1 MKKVTSLL
9 VFILFYFNVQGQVIP
24 DCPDPQIRGRDC
36 CGGTGTCS
44 NVGVE
49 SSTING
55 KTAENKINFI
65 LPEYYFTEEQQRL
78 IQDES
83 QDFYFEI
90 EEDVTL
96 LEDTLQELGVSTKLN
111 IVEAGKY
118 AVFYHDEKYKIIVTL
133 TSTKK

>member
-9 VFILFYFNVQGQVIP
+9 IFFLMLSLNVTAQELKSLSKDLRGP
-24 DCPDPQIRGRDC
+24 ECKGGSIRCIEID
-36 CGGTGTCS
+36 
-44 NVGVE
+44 VE
-49 SSTING
+49 KSTING

-96 LEDTLQELGVSTKLN
+96 LEDTLQVLGVSTKLN

-133 TSTKK
+133 ISTKK